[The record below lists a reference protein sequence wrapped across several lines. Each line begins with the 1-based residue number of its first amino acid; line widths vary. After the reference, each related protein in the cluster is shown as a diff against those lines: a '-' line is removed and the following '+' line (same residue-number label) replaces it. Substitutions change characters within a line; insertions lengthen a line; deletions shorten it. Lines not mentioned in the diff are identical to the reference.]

1 MEPTSE
7 SQPWEPCPGAMV
19 KRQVRTATVRD
30 TPPVATLT
38 FPCTPLTT
46 DQLVG
51 RYPLM
56 ASDTYTR
63 ILDSA
68 QSLIVSRGYNAFSY
82 ADISA
87 VVGVGKATIH
97 HHFPG
102 KADLVV
108 AVIARYR
115 QATED
120 GMGAMAAH
128 EPCADRRLAG
138 YVGFWEQ
145 CIRDNSAPFCIAA
158 LLAAEL
164 PSLPPEVA
172 AQVKAHFDE
181 LTARLAGFIDEGLRK
196 GELASAE
203 DAQLDARILV
213 ATVHGAMLAARVAG
227 GDAELYTSI
236 TRPALLRLTG

>member
-1 MEPTSE
+1 
-7 SQPWEPCPGAMV
+7 
-19 KRQVRTATVRD
+19 
-30 TPPVATLT
+30 
-38 FPCTPLTT
+38 
-46 DQLVG
+46 
-51 RYPLM
+51 M

-63 ILDSA
+63 ILDTA
-68 QSLIVSRGYNAFSY
+68 QALIVSRGYNAFSY

-102 KADLVV
+102 KADLAV

-128 EPCADRRLAG
+128 EPRADKRLAG

-145 CIRDNSAPFCIAA
+145 CIRDNNAPFCIAA

-164 PSLPPEVA
+164 PNLPPEVA
-172 AQVKAHFDE
+172 EQVKAHFDE
-181 LTARLAGFIDEGLRK
+181 LIARLTGFIDEGLKK
-196 GELASAE
+196 GELTSAE
-203 DAQLDARILV
+203 GAERSARILV

-227 GDAELYTSI
+227 GDAELYANI
-236 TRPALLRLTG
+236 TQPVLQRLTG

>member
-1 MEPTSE
+1 
-7 SQPWEPCPGAMV
+7 
-19 KRQVRTATVRD
+19 
-30 TPPVATLT
+30 
-38 FPCTPLTT
+38 
-46 DQLVG
+46 
-51 RYPLM
+51 M

-63 ILDSA
+63 ILDTA
-68 QSLIVSRGYNAFSY
+68 QSLIINRGYNAFSY

-87 VVGVGKATIH
+87 VLGIGKATIH

-120 GMGAMAAH
+120 GLGAMAAH
-128 EPCADRRLAG
+128 EPRAGRRLAG

-145 CIRDNSAPFCIAA
+145 CIRDSNAPFCIAA

-164 PSLPPEVA
+164 PSLPAEVA
-172 AQVKAHFDE
+172 EQVKAHFDE
-181 LTARLAGFIDEGLRK
+181 LTARLTSFIDEGLRK
-196 GELASAE
+196 GELTSTE
-203 DAQLDARILV
+203 DAERSARILV

-227 GDAELYTSI
+227 GDAELYASI
-236 TRPALLRLTG
+236 TAPALQRLTRQIAST

>member
-1 MEPTSE
+1 M
-7 SQPWEPCPGAMV
+7 G
-19 KRQVRTATVRD
+19 
-30 TPPVATLT
+30 
-38 FPCTPLTT
+38 
-46 DQLVG
+46 
-51 RYPLM
+51 
-56 ASDTYTR
+56 SDTYTR
-63 ILDSA
+63 ILDTA
-68 QSLIVSRGYNAFSY
+68 QALIVTRGYNAFSY

-102 KADLVV
+102 KADLAV

-128 EPCADRRLAG
+128 EPRADKRLAG

-145 CIRDNSAPFCIAA
+145 CIRDNDAPFCIAA

-164 PSLPPEVA
+164 PSLPSEVA

-181 LTARLAGFIDEGLRK
+181 LIARLAGFIDEGLKK
-196 GELASAE
+196 GELTSAE
-203 DAQLDARILV
+203 DAERSARILV

-227 GDAELYTSI
+227 GDAELYANI
-236 TRPALLRLTG
+236 TQPVLQRLTG